1 MQVHGPNNVERALPT
16 DPTVLHYASTIM
28 EQKEC

>member
-1 MQVHGPNNVERALPT
+1 MQVHGPNNVERALRT
-16 DPTVLHYASTIM
+16 DPTVLHCASTIM